1 MFNFIIPVL
10 LTTLT
15 LNPNLTLKGEKVKEG
30 EEAPFKGVILTPSS
44 WFLLRSHFKEDKCK
58 KAVQECSKGCE
69 DQIKLILEQCS
80 FEGTPGD
87 DLVLK
92 SLEFE
97 LAREQQNNKKLKK
110 KNKLHFIASVS
121 ASFIAV
127 SLATV
132 LIFKHK

>member
-1 MFNFIIPVL
+1 MFHFVIPVL

-15 LNPNLTLKGEKVKEG
+15 LNPNLTLKGVKVKEA
-30 EEAPFKGVILTPSS
+30 EEAPFTGVLLTSSS
-44 WFLLRSHFKEDKCK
+44 WFLLRSHFKEDRCS

-69 DQIKLILEQCS
+69 DQIKLILDQCS
-80 FEGTPGD
+80 FEGTPD
-87 DLVLK
+87 NDLVLK

-97 LAREQQNNKKLKK
+97 LAREQQENSKLKK
-110 KNKLHFIASVS
+110 KNKLFFFAGVS
-121 ASFIAV
+121 ASVLAV